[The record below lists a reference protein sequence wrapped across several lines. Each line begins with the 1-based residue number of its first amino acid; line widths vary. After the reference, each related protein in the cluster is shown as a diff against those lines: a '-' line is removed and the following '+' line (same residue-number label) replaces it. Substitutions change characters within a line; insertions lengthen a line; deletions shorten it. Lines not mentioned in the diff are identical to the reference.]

1 MTRLLPFPFTSASL
15 LILWLLLNQSISP
28 GHILLG
34 AIVAIAGGWVLAAL
48 ESPDARPKKLVAA
61 LRLSGLVIAD
71 VIRSNIAVARLI
83 VAGGGRNRTSGFV
96 DIPLELRNSYGLAI
110 LACIITATPGTL
122 WVDFD
127 PVTGTLTI
135 HVLDL
140 IDESEWIRT
149 VKSRYE
155 RPLQEIFA

>member
-96 DIPLELRNSYGLAI
+96 DIPLEL
-110 LACIITATPGTL
+110 
-122 WVDFD
+122 
-127 PVTGTLTI
+127 
-135 HVLDL
+135 
-140 IDESEWIRT
+140 
-149 VKSRYE
+149 
-155 RPLQEIFA
+155 